1 MFPYSQR
8 KIDCCRMCVVE
19 NTFIVMHDVLDA
31 DERSFE
37 DGAREAREM
46 SGRDWPSTSLV
57 TKEVAA

>member
-1 MFPYSQR
+1 
-8 KIDCCRMCVVE
+8 MCVVE